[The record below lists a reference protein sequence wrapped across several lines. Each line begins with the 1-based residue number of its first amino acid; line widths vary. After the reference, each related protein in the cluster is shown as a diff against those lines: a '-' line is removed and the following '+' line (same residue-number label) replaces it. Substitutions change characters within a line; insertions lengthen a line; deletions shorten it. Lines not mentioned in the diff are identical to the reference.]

1 MKATITY
8 KGIDFDMEYV
18 YTPAERGVWRDA
30 DGGGYPDTEALV
42 EIISIKFKGEDF
54 TEFLEDNFEDI
65 ERVISCKNY
74 DL

>member
-8 KGIDFDMEYV
+8 KGINFDMEYV

-30 DGGGYPDTEALV
+30 DGGGYPDTGASA

-54 TEFLEDNFEDI
+54 TEFLEDSFEDI
-65 ERVISCKNY
+65 ERVIIEHEER
-74 DL
+74 